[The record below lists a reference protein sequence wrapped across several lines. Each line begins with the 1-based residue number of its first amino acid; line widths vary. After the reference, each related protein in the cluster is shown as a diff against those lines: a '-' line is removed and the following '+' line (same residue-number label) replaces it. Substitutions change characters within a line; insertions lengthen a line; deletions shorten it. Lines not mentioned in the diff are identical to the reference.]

1 MTVTPLLASAAT
13 ALAPLVGVEAATA
26 AGGSSAFNQ
35 LMQLFLANTAAN
47 LTDQAAR
54 SGIGAITAA
63 TAPGEISPVS
73 VGPNK
78 SNYFLG
84 SAPYF
89 QQQQTEFSENFKR
102 KLLNHFL
109 AEKDQLP
116 AIPSAQEVYKTL
128 QDTAE
133 AQATSLSLREQAL
146 AKLKG
151 EIAYRKEQMERQF
164 DQSIAGLQGQYKVEN
179 TKQEQI
185 GQIEKQ
191 RVASEYGAAGGMLN
205 SAIANVFSQ
214 VPYSD
219 SPILRQI
226 AVPV

>member
-1 MTVTPLLASAAT
+1 MTATPLLVPAAT

-26 AGGSSAFNQ
+26 AGGGNALNQ
-35 LMQLFLANTAAN
+35 IMQLLLAQTAASV
-47 LTDQAAR
+47 TDQAVR
-54 SGIGAITAA
+54 SGLGATAAA
-63 TAPGEISPVS
+63 TAPSDYSTAS

-78 SNYFLG
+78 SSYFLG
-84 SAPYF
+84 SAPYIARE
-89 QQQQTEFSENFKR
+89 QYESAENFKR
-102 KLLNHFL
+102 GVLRKLGIDIPNVTSTSDVY
-109 AEKDQLP
+109 AELRR
-116 AIPSAQEVYKTL
+116 SAE
-128 QDTAE
+128 E
-133 AQATSLSLREQAL
+133 QATSLSRREQEL
-146 AKLKG
+146 ARVKG
-151 EIAYRKEQMERQF
+151 EIAYHQAQMERQY
-164 DQSIAGLQGQYKVEN
+164 DQAIAGLQGQYKVEN

-205 SAIANVFSQ
+205 SAITNVFSQ

>member
-1 MTVTPLLASAAT
+1 MTATPLLIPAAN

-26 AGGSSAFNQ
+26 AGGGNALNQ
-35 LMQLFLANTAAN
+35 IMQLLLAQTAASV
-47 LTDQAAR
+47 TDQAVR
-54 SGIGAITAA
+54 SGLGAVTSAV
-63 TAPGEISPVS
+63 APADTSAVS

-78 SNYFLG
+78 SNYFTG
-84 SAPYF
+84 SNPYL
-89 QQQQTEFSENFKR
+89 QREPTEFQENFKR
-102 KLLNHFL
+102 ALARKFL
-109 AEKDQLP
+109 GLDLPNIDTTKSVYNTLVEKAEQ
-116 AIPSAQEVYKTL
+116 
-128 QDTAE
+128 
-133 AQATSLSLREQAL
+133 QATSLSLREQAL
-146 AKLKG
+146 AKVKG
-151 EIAYRKEQMERQF
+151 EIAYHRAQMERQY

-191 RVASEYGAAGGMLN
+191 RVASEYGVAGGMLN
-205 SAIANVFSQ
+205 SAITNVFSQ

>member
-1 MTVTPLLASAAT
+1 MTATPLLVSSAN

-26 AGGSSAFNQ
+26 AGGGNALNQ
-35 LMQLFLANTAAN
+35 IMQLLLAQTAASV
-47 LTDQAAR
+47 TDQAVR
-54 SGIGAITAA
+54 SGLGATAAA
-63 TAPGEISPVS
+63 TAPSDYSTAS

-78 SNYFLG
+78 SSYFLG
-84 SAPYF
+84 SAPYIARE
-89 QQQQTEFSENFKR
+89 QYESAENFKR
-102 KLLNHFL
+102 GVLRKLGIDIPNVTSTSDVY
-109 AEKDQLP
+109 AELRR
-116 AIPSAQEVYKTL
+116 SAE
-128 QDTAE
+128 E
-133 AQATSLSLREQAL
+133 QATSLSRREQEL
-146 AKLKG
+146 ARVKG
-151 EIAYRKEQMERQF
+151 EIAYHQAQMERQY

-191 RVASEYGAAGGMLN
+191 RVASEYGVAGGMLN
-205 SAIANVFSQ
+205 SAITNVFSQ

>member
-1 MTVTPLLASAAT
+1 MTVTPLLAPAAT

-35 LMQLFLANTAAN
+35 LMQLLLAQTAASV
-47 LTDQAAR
+47 TDQAAR
-54 SGIGAITAA
+54 SGLAAITSAV
-63 TAPGEISPVS
+63 APADTSAVS

-78 SNYFLG
+78 SNYFTG
-84 SAPYF
+84 SNPYL
-89 QQQQTEFSENFKR
+89 QREPTEFQENFKR
-102 KLLNHFL
+102 ALARKFL
-109 AEKDQLP
+109 GLDLPNIDTTKSVYNTLVEKAEQ
-116 AIPSAQEVYKTL
+116 
-128 QDTAE
+128 
-133 AQATSLSLREQAL
+133 QATSLSLREQAL
-146 AKLKG
+146 AKVKG
-151 EIAYRKEQMERQF
+151 EIAYHQAQMERQY
-164 DQSIAGLQGQYKVEN
+164 DQAIAGLQGQYKVEN

-191 RVASEYGAAGGMLN
+191 RVASEYGVAGGMLN
-205 SAIANVFSQ
+205 SAITNVFSQ

>member
-1 MTVTPLLASAAT
+1 MTVTPLLAPAAT

-35 LMQLFLANTAAN
+35 LMQLLLAQTAASV
-47 LTDQAAR
+47 TDQAAR
-54 SGIGAITAA
+54 SGLAAITSAV
-63 TAPGEISPVS
+63 APADTSAVS

-78 SNYFLG
+78 SNYFTG
-84 SAPYF
+84 SNPYL
-89 QQQQTEFSENFKR
+89 QREPTEFQENFKR
-102 KLLNHFL
+102 ALARKFL
-109 AEKDQLP
+109 GLDLPNIDTTKSVYNTLVEKAEQ
-116 AIPSAQEVYKTL
+116 
-128 QDTAE
+128 
-133 AQATSLSLREQAL
+133 QATSLSLREQAL

-151 EIAYRKEQMERQF
+151 EIAYRQAQMERQF

-191 RVASEYGAAGGMLN
+191 RVASEYGVAGGMLN
-205 SAIANVFSQ
+205 SAITNVFSQ

-226 AVPV
+226 AIPV

>member
-1 MTVTPLLASAAT
+1 MTVTPLLAPAAT

-35 LMQLFLANTAAN
+35 LMQLLLAQTAASV
-47 LTDQAAR
+47 TDQAAR
-54 SGIGAITAA
+54 SGLAAITSAV
-63 TAPGEISPVS
+63 APADTSAVS

-78 SNYFLG
+78 SNYFTG
-84 SAPYF
+84 SNPYL
-89 QQQQTEFSENFKR
+89 QREPTEFQENFKR
-102 KLLNHFL
+102 ALARKFL
-109 AEKDQLP
+109 GLDLPNIDTTKSVYNTLVEKAEQ
-116 AIPSAQEVYKTL
+116 
-128 QDTAE
+128 
-133 AQATSLSLREQAL
+133 QATSLSLREQAL
-146 AKLKG
+146 AKVKG
-151 EIAYRKEQMERQF
+151 EIAYHQAQMERQY

-191 RVASEYGAAGGMLN
+191 RVASEYGVAGGMLN
-205 SAIANVFSQ
+205 SAITNVFSQ

-226 AVPV
+226 AIPV

>member
-1 MTVTPLLASAAT
+1 MTATPLLVPAAN
-13 ALAPLVGVEAATA
+13 ALAPLVGVEAAAAAGGGNALNQIMQLLLAQTA
-26 AGGSSAFNQ
+26 AGVTNQ
-35 LMQLFLANTAAN
+35 VIQSGLGAA
-47 LTDQAAR
+47 T
-54 SGIGAITAA
+54 SA
-63 TAPGEISPVS
+63 TAPGDTSAVS

-84 SAPYF
+84 SSPYLNRE
-89 QQQQTEFSENFKR
+89 QTEFRENFKR
-102 KLLNHFL
+102 SLLRKLGIDIPDVTSTSDVY
-109 AEKDQLP
+109 AELRR
-116 AIPSAQEVYKTL
+116 SAE
-128 QDTAE
+128 E
-133 AQATSLSLREQAL
+133 QATSLSRREQEL
-146 AKLKG
+146 ARVKG
-151 EIAYRKEQMERQF
+151 EIAYHQAQMERQY

-191 RVASEYGAAGGMLN
+191 RVASEYGVAGGMLN
-205 SAIANVFSQ
+205 SAITNVFSQ

>member
-1 MTVTPLLASAAT
+1 MTATPLLVPAAN

-26 AGGSSAFNQ
+26 AGGGNALNQ
-35 LMQLFLANTAAN
+35 IMQLLLAQTAASV
-47 LTDQAAR
+47 TDQAVR
-54 SGIGAITAA
+54 SGLGATAAA
-63 TAPGEISPVS
+63 TAPSDYSTAS

-78 SNYFLG
+78 SSYFLG
-84 SAPYF
+84 SAPYIARE
-89 QQQQTEFSENFKR
+89 QYESAENFKR
-102 KLLNHFL
+102 GVLRKLGIDIPNVTSTSDVY
-109 AEKDQLP
+109 AELRR
-116 AIPSAQEVYKTL
+116 SAE
-128 QDTAE
+128 E
-133 AQATSLSLREQAL
+133 QATSLSRREQEL
-146 AKLKG
+146 ARVQG
-151 EIAYRKEQMERQF
+151 EIAYHREQMNRQY
-164 DQSIAGLQGQYKVEN
+164 DQAIAGLQGQYKVEN

-205 SAIANVFSQ
+205 SAITNVFSQ